1 MFSKAL
7 FKQSCKANGVMWTI
21 ISFAVCLMLACVMLI
36 SGNGTVGNTKNAIE
50 DTIITKE
57 IDSSLKKRAL
67 NYYELDNDG
76 LMYFDNSF
84 VENTKE
90 VLPYHTNFVVW
101 QSQKPDIDNFTSLE
115 AYEEAI
121 KEWKHNMPS
130 PSQTCEQL
138 YTLNYSN
145 WVKFEPNRED
155 FDTDDNYLLALEKWN
170 QSNPCSI
177 NGVATVSYSLAI
189 NDLQNYIKDKA
200 IKSGYEEDSNEHQE
214 MLASI
219 MYCLNP
225 NHIAD
230 NFYLNNNET
239 IPNDYDVSSLLVHIQ
254 SNDIQSYLISD
265 SRLDYISNRSENAA
279 SIFLAGNMILEENV
293 EKIVEQ
299 LASFGVDKE
308 KYDSFNYTYDNIK
321 HIAKTTIVTYISRL
335 EYETNLLKEKYKD
348 SDVIDGLTYQ
358 EAYIKMHEELSKDVT
373 NSLLSSLP
381 QDVSDALKEVG
392 QMDLFG
398 LIVGSIYFKLAGI
411 LLPIIY
417 MIVVSNN
424 LISSQVD
431 TGSMAYVL
439 STSIK
444 RKTVA
449 FTQGVFLVGSLFA
462 MFILTTLTGGICL
475 AIVHENVALT
485 FGKLV
490 LLNVGAFLVLFCLSG
505 LCFLTSC
512 WFDRSKRSMS
522 IGGGLSIFA
531 LVAAMLGLFGSPV
544 IPSVVRMNAL
554 NCFNYVTIISLFDV
568 VSILNG
574 TTTFIYKL
582 FILFALGL
590 VGYFVGTKKF
600 IKKDL
605 PL

>member
-36 SGNGTVGNTKNAIE
+36 SGNGSVGNTKNVIQ

-76 LMYFDNSF
+76 LMHFDNSF
-84 VENTKE
+84 VNYTEE
-90 VLPYHTNFVVW
+90 VLPYHTQFVIW
-101 QSQKPDIDNFTSLE
+101 EGQKPLASSYGSIEEYKAALLQWQNQMPTPSKTS
-115 AYEEAI
+115 
-121 KEWKHNMPS
+121 
-130 PSQTCEQL
+130 EQL
-138 YTLNYSN
+138 YAKNYSD
-145 WVKFEPNRED
+145 WVSNEPVR
-155 FDTDDNYLLALEKWN
+155 DNYDSDESYSSAQEIWKN
-170 QSNPCSI
+170 SNPVSVS
-177 NGVATVSYSLAI
+177 GAVTVSYTLAV
-189 NDLQNYIKDKA
+189 NDLQNYINEKA
-200 IKSGYEEDSNEHQE
+200 KNSGYEEGSNEQQE
-214 MLASI
+214 MLASV
-219 MYCLNP
+219 MYALNP
-225 NHIAD
+225 NHLAD
-230 NFYLNNNET
+230 EFYTSNNES
-239 IPNDYDVSSLLVHIQ
+239 IPEEYDVTSLVTHLQVGDIEGYLV
-254 SNDIQSYLISD
+254 SD
-265 SRLDYISNRSENAA
+265 ERLEYISNRSEESA
-279 SIFLAGNMILEENV
+279 SIFLSGNMILEDNV
-293 EKIVEQ
+293 DKLIEQ
-299 LASFGVDKE
+299 LSSYGVDKK
-308 KYDSFNYTYDNIK
+308 KYDSFEYTYTNIK
-321 HIAKTTIVTYISRL
+321 HLSKTAIVTYTSRL
-335 EYETNLLKEKYKD
+335 EYETNLLEEKYKD
-348 SDVIDGLTYQ
+348 SEVVDDLTFD
-358 EAYIKMHEELSKDVT
+358 EAYTKMYNELFKDVT

-381 QDVSDALKEVG
+381 EEVSDALQEVG

-417 MIVVSNN
+417 MIVASNN

-449 FTQGVFLVGSLFA
+449 FTQAVFLVGSLFA
-462 MFILTTLTGGICL
+462 MFVLTTITGGICL

-554 NCFNYVTIISLFDV
+554 DCFNYVTIISLFDV
-568 VSILNG
+568 VSILDG
-574 TTTFIYKL
+574 TTSFIYKL
-582 FILFALGL
+582 FILLILGII
-590 VGYFVGTKKF
+590 GYIVGTKKF
-600 IKKDL
+600 VKKDL